1 MLATIVR
8 FCIQKM
14 NLLKGVVDLVLLAS
28 TFVNNHMTMVYEY
41 VGKKPVKVLQCG
53 CVTGTKEGK
62 FLKKLWCYV
71 GGRV

>member
-28 TFVNNHMTMVYEY
+28 IFVNNHMTMVYR
-41 VGKKPVKVLQCG
+41 KKSQSKFCSAAVLL
-53 CVTGTKEGK
+53 V
-62 FLKKLWCYV
+62 LK
-71 GGRV
+71 RVSF

>member
-41 VGKKPVKVLQCG
+41 VGKKKQSKFCSAAVLL
-53 CVTGTKEGK
+53 V
-62 FLKKLWCYV
+62 LK
-71 GGRV
+71 RVSF

>member
-1 MLATIVR
+1 MAMLATIVR

-41 VGKKPVKVLQCG
+41 VGKKASQSFAVRL
-53 CVTGTKEGK
+53 
-62 FLKKLWCYV
+62 CYWY
-71 GGRV
+71 